1 MTTVDGVFSG
11 TDRFV
16 IERQLGIGSMGAVY
30 LAYDRKLEGRVAL
43 KLLLTVDATSIYRF
57 KKEFRALADVTHPN
71 LVTLHEL
78 FSEGEQWFFT
88 MEYVEGKDLLT
99 FAHGAR
105 RRAFA
110 STPRPISDFP
120 PDDDG
125 GSDFFDHPVKG
136 LEMLFPTPLE
146 NEDRLRGALVQ
157 VVEGLITVH
166 AAGKLH
172 RDLKPENVLV
182 TAEGRAVLL
191 DFGIVIDQHKDIHET
206 LATIIGTP
214 AYMSP
219 EQCRGQDVSQATDWY
234 ALGVILYE
242 ALTGDVPFDGTPM
255 QVIARKQEVDATPP
269 SEVVSGISA
278 DLNALCMQLLQRD
291 PAARPNG
298 ESVLRALRA
307 KRPASLPAPAAAE
320 AHKLGRAP
328 FVGREA
334 QLRELDAALL
344 HTSAGHPVVALL
356 HGPAGIGKSTLANQF
371 IEALAE
377 SEQAI
382 VLQGRCY
389 ERESV
394 PFKAFDSV
402 IDSLSRYLRRLPAV
416 DAARMLPRD
425 IDALATLFPV
435 LRRVE
440 VVKRNR
446 RPRALPPEPQEVR
459 QRAFR
464 ALKEMFCRIA
474 DVEPLV
480 VYIDDLQWSDVDS
493 AKLVGELITGSERP
507 ALLLLCGF
515 RSGDTEPNSGLQ
527 ALLDQVSSGSEIAVR
542 NLPIGALSL
551 EETNVLAR
559 ELLGPGTAEEGAQAI
574 SFESGGSPHLLLQL
588 VRHVSDRVAS
598 GRASPDT
605 QRALMSFERV
615 LEQRLGTLSTDARTL
630 LELLSVAGRPVPETM
645 LTLVSSFN
653 IDLSTA
659 LAELRAAKLVRGV
672 TVHQLRAVEVFHD
685 TIREGVTRAMTVDV
699 LVSWH
704 RRLAAALEATGAID
718 LEALTDHLL
727 GAGDRERASLYAARA
742 AAQAENGLAFDK
754 AARLY
759 GVAAE
764 HCPDREQKCELLQH
778 WADALVGAGRGT
790 AAARAYVHAAQLASI
805 EEATELKARAGVQL
819 LLGGELDHGLAM
831 LRQPL
836 AALGIEL
843 PASPADAHE
852 QALTAWQ
859 ERRAKGF
866 AFEERVESAID
877 LTELGR
883 LDLLWGAVRG
893 LSLHDAARPMPLL
906 IRFLSDAL
914 AAGEPLR
921 IARALAQ
928 YHVTVDVPLSRMQ
941 RVAKSGALDLAEAL
955 ARRMDQVEARA
966 AIAFAKGVAVYDH
979 GQLEIA
985 LPELVRAEDLLRNH
999 CRGGAVEMRMSR
1011 IAIAHL
1017 QMMIQRESDP
1027 SLLREWAREAEDRGD
1042 RICSAMLRILLSLT
1056 MLRADQADAAITALD
1071 FVATDAGGQLPGTSA
1086 IAEVMA
1092 RATANLYRGST
1103 DGCRASYYLLD
1114 EFFSTPLAAAAVW
1127 RGMALL
1133 LRSRL
1138 ALVAR
1143 AGAGANRGFLA
1154 QAAQALNETEALALP
1169 CFGVDALLLRATI
1182 AVAAARR
1189 DEALETLSTALAQPH
1204 DPALPPLALLCARRA
1219 HGQLLGGATGD
1230 AIVAAAD
1237 DMLAQRGVV
1246 NPRRFA
1252 RLFLPGVEEI
1262 AMRGVDPRKDV

>member
-1 MTTVDGVFSG
+1 VDGVFAG

-30 LAYDRKLEGRVAL
+30 LAYDRKLESRVAL
-43 KLLLTVDATSIYRF
+43 KVLLTVDATSIYRF

-110 STPRPISDFP
+110 STPRPISDLP
-120 PDDDG
+120 PDDATG
-125 GSDFFDHPVKG
+125 GEFFEHPVRG

-157 VVEGLITVH
+157 VVEGLIAVH

-182 TAEGRAVLL
+182 TAEGRAVVL
-191 DFGIVIDQHKDIHET
+191 DFGIAVDQQKDIHET

-219 EQCRGQDVSQATDWY
+219 EQCRGQDVTEATDWY

-255 QVIARKQEVDATPP
+255 QVISRKQEVDPAPP
-269 SEVVSGISA
+269 SEVVSGIPS
-278 DLNALCMQLLQRD
+278 DLNELCMQLLQRD
-291 PAARPNG
+291 PQKRPDG
-298 ESVLRALRA
+298 EAVLRALRG
-307 KRPASLPAPAAAE
+307 KRAASLPVPSKAE
-320 AHKLGRAP
+320 PHKPGKP
-328 FVGREA
+328 VFVGRDA
-334 QLRELDAALL
+334 QLRELDAALS
-344 HTSAGHPVVALL
+344 HTGAGHPVVALV
-356 HGPAGIGKSTLANQF
+356 HGPAGIGKSTLVDQF
-371 IEALAE
+371 IEELAE
-377 SEQAI
+377 AEHAI

-416 DAARMLPRD
+416 DAARMMPRD
-425 IDALATLFPV
+425 VDALATLFPV

-446 RPRALPPEPQEVR
+446 RPRALPPEPQELR

-474 DVEPLV
+474 DLEPLV
-480 VYIDDLQWSDVDS
+480 VYVDDMQWSDVDS
-493 AKLVGELITGSERP
+493 VKLVGELLTGSERP
-507 ALLLLCGF
+507 ALLFICAF
-515 RSGDTEPNSGLQ
+515 RSGEAEQNSGLS
-527 ALLDQVSSGSEIAVR
+527 ALLEQVNLNAELEVR
-542 NLPIGALSL
+542 NLPVGALSL
-551 EETNVLAR
+551 EETNILAR
-559 ELLGPGTAEEGAQAI
+559 ELLGPGTPEEGARKI
-574 SFESGGSPHLLLQL
+574 SFESGGSPHMLAQL
-588 VRHVSDRVAS
+588 VRHVSERRAS

-615 LEQRLGTLSTDARTL
+615 LEQRLSTLSSDARTL

-653 IDLSTA
+653 IDLGTA

-672 TVHQLRAVEVFHD
+672 SVHQVRAVEVFHD

-764 HCPDREQKCELLQH
+764 HCPDKEQKRELLQH

-790 AAARAYVHAAQLASI
+790 AAARAYVSAAQLAPI
-805 EEATELKARAGVQL
+805 ELATELKARAGVQL
-819 LLGGELDHGLAM
+819 LLGGELEQGLSM
-831 LRQPL
+831 LQQPL

-843 PASPADAHE
+843 PASPE
-852 QALTAWQ
+852 QAREQARAAWHAM
-859 ERRAKGF
+859 RARGL
-866 AFEERVESAID
+866 AFEERSEDAID
-877 LTELGR
+877 KAELAR
-883 LDLLWGAVRG
+883 LDLLWGAARG
-893 LSLHDAARPMPLL
+893 LLLHDIARPMPLL
-906 IRFLSDAL
+906 IRLLRDAL
-914 AAGEPLR
+914 SAGEPLR
-921 IARALAQ
+921 IGRALAL
-928 YHVTVDVPLSRMQ
+928 YHVAVDIPLSRAE
-941 RVAKSGALDLAEAL
+941 RTATSGALDIAEAL
-955 ARRMDQVEARA
+955 GRRMDQVEARA
-966 AIAFAKGVAVYDH
+966 LIAYAKGMSVYYD
-979 GQLEIA
+979 GQLDVA
-985 LPELVRAEDLLRNH
+985 MPELARAEDLLRNH

-1011 IAIAHL
+1011 FAIAQAQVMVEH
-1017 QMMIQRESDP
+1017 DTDAH
-1027 SLLREWAREAEDRGD
+1027 LLREWAREAEDRGD
-1042 RICSAMLRILLSLT
+1042 RISSSMLRVLLAMT
-1056 MLRADQADAAITALD
+1056 QLRSDQADAAINGLDALTN
-1071 FVATDAGGQLPGTSA
+1071 AAGGTLLGPSA
-1086 IAEVMA
+1086 ACEPIA
-1092 RATANLYRGST
+1092 RASANLYRGNA
-1103 DGCRASYYLLD
+1103 DGCRACYYLLE
-1114 EFFSTPLAAAAVW
+1114 EFFGTALCAMPVW
-1127 RGMALL
+1127 RGVVLL
-1133 LRSRL
+1133 LRARL
-1138 ALVAR
+1138 SLIAR
-1143 AGAGANRGFLA
+1143 ASAGANRNFLREA
-1154 QAAQALNETEALALP
+1154 SEALAEVEALELP
-1169 CFGVDALLLRATI
+1169 CFATDALLLRAAI
-1182 AVAAARR
+1182 AVAEGHR
-1189 DEALETLSTALAQPH
+1189 DEALAALAAVLAMPH
-1204 DPALPPLALLCARRA
+1204 DPAQAQLALLCARRA
-1219 HGQLLGGATGD
+1219 HGQVLGGATGE
-1230 AIVAAAD
+1230 AIAAAAD
-1237 DMLAQRGVV
+1237 DLLLQRGVV

-1252 RLFLPGVEEI
+1252 RLLLPGVEELTTRPSEI
-1262 AMRGVDPRKDV
+1262 TTRGP